1 MVSWEFVLDHAMG
14 RKVGKGTRV
23 LPEFVECDVSVELSK
38 HAQQIQGAVF
48 MDSNRP
54 LPVGR
59 DRGFYSL
66 PTCL

>member
-1 MVSWEFVLDHAMG
+1 MVSWEFVCDHATG
-14 RKVGKGTRV
+14 RKGGKGTRV
-23 LPEFVECDVSVELSK
+23 LPERVGCDVSVELSK

-54 LPVGR
+54 LPA
-59 DRGFYSL
+59 GFYSL